1 MALEI
6 NTKNLEGLI
15 SSDKLLVIDFWAE
28 WCGPCRTLSPIIDY
42 LATEYADKANIGKC
56 DVEENNDIVVEYSI
70 RNVPTVLFIKNRTVV
85 DRISAAVDISILVKT
100 LEQHL

>member
-1 MALEI
+1 ME
-6 NTKNLEGLI
+6 
-15 SSDKLLVIDFWAE
+15 SDKLLVVDFWAE
-28 WCGPCRTLSPIIDY
+28 WCGPCRTISPIIDA
-42 LATEYADKANIGKC
+42 LATEYANKANIGKC
-56 DVEENNDIVVEYSI
+56 DVEENNDIVAKYSI

>member
-70 RNVPTVLFIKNRTVV
+70 RNVPTILFIKKGTIME
-85 DRISAAVDISILVKT
+85 RISATVDRPDLVKM
-100 LEQHL
+100 LEKHF